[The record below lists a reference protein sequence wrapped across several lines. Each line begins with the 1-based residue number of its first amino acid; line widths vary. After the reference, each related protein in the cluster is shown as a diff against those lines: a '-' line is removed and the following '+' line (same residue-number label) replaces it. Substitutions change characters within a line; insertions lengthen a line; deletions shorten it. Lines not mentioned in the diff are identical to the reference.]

1 MQKHNTHVL
10 NINLFILVYKR
21 TGGES
26 CRKICLLLTLEYL
39 IYLTLQLWE
48 IILKVCTPFRST
60 CSLIFNVLGQLFSII
75 IFSPSGNVNMV
86 ERTNEQQKML
96 EKRKAD
102 LAERRRLELET
113 AQQLEA
119 QEEMGEE
126 LGKTYT
132 SLQQEVSHIMV

>member
-1 MQKHNTHVL
+1 MFHHFHVPL
-10 NINLFILVYKR
+10 
-21 TGGES
+21 EM
-26 CRKICLLLTLEYL
+26 KI
-39 IYLTLQLWE
+39 E
-48 IILKVCTPFRST
+48 IFFL
-60 CSLIFNVLGQLFSII
+60 
-75 IFSPSGNVNMV
+75 GNVNMV

-102 LAERRRLELET
+102 LAERRRIELET

-132 SLQQEVSHIMV
+132 SLQQEVLVDDGSA

>member
-1 MQKHNTHVL
+1 
-10 NINLFILVYKR
+10 
-21 TGGES
+21 
-26 CRKICLLLTLEYL
+26 
-39 IYLTLQLWE
+39 
-48 IILKVCTPFRST
+48 
-60 CSLIFNVLGQLFSII
+60 
-75 IFSPSGNVNMV
+75 MV

-102 LAERRRLELET
+102 LAERRRIELET

-132 SLQQEVSHIMV
+132 SLQQEVLIDNDSAENSNFIQHQYFEKQLKLFASTYEKF

>member
-1 MQKHNTHVL
+1 
-10 NINLFILVYKR
+10 
-21 TGGES
+21 
-26 CRKICLLLTLEYL
+26 
-39 IYLTLQLWE
+39 
-48 IILKVCTPFRST
+48 
-60 CSLIFNVLGQLFSII
+60 
-75 IFSPSGNVNMV
+75 MV

-102 LAERRRLELET
+102 LAERRRIEVET

-132 SLQQEVSHIMV
+132 SLQQEVLIDNDSAENVQERGSQQFYSYINIF

>member
-1 MQKHNTHVL
+1 
-10 NINLFILVYKR
+10 
-21 TGGES
+21 
-26 CRKICLLLTLEYL
+26 
-39 IYLTLQLWE
+39 
-48 IILKVCTPFRST
+48 
-60 CSLIFNVLGQLFSII
+60 
-75 IFSPSGNVNMV
+75 MV

-102 LAERRRLELET
+102 LAERRRIELET

-132 SLQQEVSHIMV
+132 SLQQEVPINDHNSLKKCKTDFWPILFYRENLVNFGYSLQKSRNFAKCFEILEISR